1 MCSWKCRITAA
12 SFAGF
17 EDYRWVGR
25 LADPEY
31 SRELALAGNWRSV
44 LSAPML
50 RERSLRRAF
59 RARCAPRRACRS
71 REINVTWLTG
81 IPSDEG

>member
-1 MCSWKCRITAA
+1 VVTNTANCIRSWKCRITAA

-17 EDYRWVGR
+17 EDCRWVGR

-44 LSAPML
+44 LSAPNAA
-50 RERSLRRAF
+50 REVIAACLPREVRAA
-59 RARCAPRRACRS
+59 AR
-71 REINVTWLTG
+71 V
-81 IPSDEG
+81 